1 LANDKEDKDKQ
12 GLGEA
17 LKKVFSVGVSAAFMT
32 EEGIRKY
39 LADLKLPKEILEALL
54 AGANRSKDE
63 ITNRVAKE
71 INGIISKI
79 DWVQELSK
87 FAETHKFKIKAEIEI
102 EKKNESQ
109 GSIKGPSF

>member
-1 LANDKEDKDKQ
+1 MAQDKSDKDDKDKA
-12 GLGEA
+12 GLSDT
-17 LKKVFSVGVSAAFMT
+17 LKKVFSAGVSAAFMT

-39 LADLKLPKEILEALL
+39 LADLKLPKELLEALL
-54 AGANRSKDE
+54 SGANKSKEE

-79 DWVQELSK
+79 DWVQEAGK

-102 EKKNESQ
+102 EKKE
-109 GSIKGPSF
+109 K

>member
-1 LANDKEDKDKQ
+1 MANDKEDKDKH

-102 EKKNESQ
+102 EKKN
-109 GSIKGPSF
+109 

>member
-1 LANDKEDKDKQ
+1 MAHDKDDKDDKTK
-12 GLGEA
+12 LGDT
-17 LKKVFSVGVSAAFMT
+17 LKKVFSAGVSAAFMT

-39 LADLKLPKEILEALL
+39 VADLKLPKELLEALL
-54 AGANRSKDE
+54 NGASKSKEE
-63 ITNRVAKE
+63 ITSRVAKE

-102 EKKNESQ
+102 EKKD
-109 GSIKGPSF
+109 KK

>member
-1 LANDKEDKDKQ
+1 MAKDSGDKDDKKD
-12 GLGEA
+12 GMLGDA
-17 LKKVFSVGVSAAFMT
+17 FKKVFSVGVSAAFMT

-39 LADLKLPKEILEALL
+39 LGDIKLPKEILEALL
-54 AGANRSKDE
+54 AGASKSKEE
-63 ITNRVAKE
+63 ITGRVAKE

-102 EKKNESQ
+102 EKK
-109 GSIKGPSF
+109 K

>member
-1 LANDKEDKDKQ
+1 MANDKEEKDKS

-39 LADLKLPKEILEALL
+39 LQDLKLPKEILEALL
-54 AGANRSKDE
+54 SGANRSKEE

-79 DWVQELSK
+79 DWIDELSK

-102 EKKNESQ
+102 EKKE
-109 GSIKGPSF
+109 K

>member
-1 LANDKEDKDKQ
+1 MANDKEDKSA
-12 GLGEA
+12 GLGDA

-54 AGANRSKDE
+54 SGANRSKEE

-79 DWVQELSK
+79 DWIDELSK
-87 FAETHKFKIKAEIEI
+87 FAETHRFKIQAQIEI
-102 EKKNESQ
+102 EKKEDSKK
-109 GSIKGPSF
+109 SSKA

>member
-1 LANDKEDKDKQ
+1 MSHDKDERDKS
-12 GLGEA
+12 GLGDA

-39 LADLKLPKEILEALL
+39 LQDLKLPKEILEALL

-87 FAETHKFKIKAEIEI
+87 FAETHKFKVKAEIEI
-102 EKKNESQ
+102 EKKQ
-109 GSIKGPSF
+109 D